1 MIQGAEKIWV
11 VCGGITIIISAA
23 IILIGVAYALL
34 KNNSISEKSVK
45 RTEQA
50 EMILSAEHE
59 SLAAEQQML
68 MDRTADTK
76 AAIFKVQDTLTSVRD
91 GQINDRAE
99 RKIHYAS
106 LDVAQ
111 KRLVDSATNIGKY
124 AQEFAR
130 IAAENQELRQK
141 ALLLEQTI
149 AKMQAQQERRP
160 GPRRDTDWEMEL

>member
-59 SLAAEQQML
+59 SLAAQQQML
-68 MDRTADTK
+68 LERTA
-76 AAIFKVQDTLTSVRD
+76 AAEKIMSQIHNALLDVRS
-91 GQINDRAE
+91 E
-99 RKIHYAS
+99 RIHYAI
-106 LDVAQ
+106 LDDDQ

-141 ALLLEQTI
+141 VLLLEQTI

-160 GPRRDTDWEMEL
+160 GPRRDTDWEIEL

>member
-59 SLAAEQQML
+59 SLAAQQQML
-68 MDRTADTK
+68 LDRTA
-76 AAIFKVQDTLTSVRD
+76 AAEKIMSQIHNALLNVRS
-91 GQINDRAE
+91 E
-99 RKIHYAS
+99 RIHYAI
-106 LDVAQ
+106 LDDDQ

>member
-1 MIQGAEKIWV
+1 MIQGAERIWV

-59 SLAAEQQML
+59 SLAAQQQML
-68 MDRTADTK
+68 LDRTA
-76 AAIFKVQDTLTSVRD
+76 AAEKIMSQIHNALLDVRS
-91 GQINDRAE
+91 E
-99 RKIHYAS
+99 RIHYAI
-106 LDVAQ
+106 LDDDQ

-130 IAAENQELRQK
+130 VAAENQELRQK
-141 ALLLEQTI
+141 APLLERTI

-160 GPRRDTDWEMEL
+160 GPRRDSDWEMEL

>member
-1 MIQGAEKIWV
+1 MIQGAERIWV

-59 SLAAEQQML
+59 SLAAQQQML
-68 MDRTADTK
+68 LDRTA
-76 AAIFKVQDTLTSVRD
+76 AAEKIMSQIHNALLDVRS
-91 GQINDRAE
+91 E
-99 RKIHYAS
+99 RIHYAI
-106 LDVAQ
+106 LDDDQ
-111 KRLVDSATNIGKY
+111 KRLVDSATNNGKY

-130 IAAENQELRQK
+130 VAAENQELRQK
-141 ALLLEQTI
+141 ALLLERTI